1 MDVYK
6 HLFTATDQSVL
17 QKIASPFLE
26 IPMDFCAGIVGGSEI
41 ILIISN
47 VFVFPLWVSVN
58 LD

>member
-26 IPMDFCAGIVGGSEI
+26 IPMDFCAGIGSEI